1 MTALSPEHVEVNEA
15 QCTVQN
21 MVIIH
26 YRIRS
31 NKINCYI
38 VKIIV
43 TVWYEAKFNQWSFV
57 AVVIIFDICC
67 Q

>member
-43 TVWYEAKFNQWSFV
+43 TVWYEAKFNQ
-57 AVVIIFDICC
+57 
-67 Q
+67 